1 MLDLSQAHPDVLIL
15 IGTQTGNSELI
26 ADAIAECFGEM
37 GFTVHLVDCA
47 DAYPEMLAQYEQLV
61 FVTCTW
67 SDGTFPDNAVPF
79 YESLLEV
86 EPDLS
91 VVQFGIVGL
100 GDRDYEPFYQTAA
113 LRMRDT
119 LLTCGAKEV
128 GPLLEIEGVP
138 GAEEFRAAR
147 EWAVG
152 VAEQFAEDLL
162 S

>member
-1 MLDLSQAHPDVLIL
+1 MLDLSHAHPDVLIL
-15 IGTQTGNSELI
+15 IGTQTGNGELV

-47 DAYPEMLAQYEQLV
+47 DAYPEMLSEYEQLV

-79 YESLLEV
+79 YESLLDV
-86 EPDLS
+86 EPDLA

-113 LRMRDT
+113 LRVRDT
-119 LLTCGAKEV
+119 LVSFGAKEV
-128 GPLLEIEGVP
+128 RPLLEVEGVP
-138 GAEEFRAAR
+138 GREEFQAAR
-147 EWAVG
+147 EWAVE
-152 VAEQFAEDLL
+152 VAEQFAGDLL